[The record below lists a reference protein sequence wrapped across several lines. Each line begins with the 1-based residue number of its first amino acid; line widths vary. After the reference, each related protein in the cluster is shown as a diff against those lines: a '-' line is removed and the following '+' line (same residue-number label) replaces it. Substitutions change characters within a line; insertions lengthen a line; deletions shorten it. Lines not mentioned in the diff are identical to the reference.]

1 VKSGAVLADSTRPQ
15 PVHEN
20 AITIAARGWFVDSL
34 DSDALNGG
42 SHGCALLLYFCV
54 RFGILS
60 ELVFEGPMKAFRLSA
75 FAPLLRKY
83 RALVL
88 AGILLMLVTGCDVQR
103 RKSDAELGLNPQQAA
118 GRRLYDQYCD
128 RCHEPYSSRDKKGR
142 SLQGV
147 FKKKFLSE
155 SGMPANDER
164 VGEMIVTGRNMMP
177 AFGQTMSQP
186 QVQDLLAYL
195 HTL

>member
-1 VKSGAVLADSTRPQ
+1 MKVSYS
-15 PVHEN
+15 
-20 AITIAARGWFVDSL
+20 AAL
-34 DSDALNGG
+34 G
-42 SHGCALLLYFCV
+42 S
-54 RFGILS
+54 
-60 ELVFEGPMKAFRLSA
+60 
-75 FAPLLRKY
+75 PLRNY
-83 RALVL
+83 YSLVL
-88 AGILLMLVTGCDVQR
+88 AAAILMLAMGCDVQR
-103 RKSDAELGLNPQQAA
+103 RKSDAELGLNAQQAA

-177 AFGQTMSQP
+177 AFGQTMSQQ

-195 HTL
+195 HTV

>member
-1 VKSGAVLADSTRPQ
+1 MKLTGSPKLRLA
-15 PVHEN
+15 
-20 AITIAARGWFVDSL
+20 
-34 DSDALNGG
+34 
-42 SHGCALLLYFCV
+42 
-54 RFGILS
+54 
-60 ELVFEGPMKAFRLSA
+60 
-75 FAPLLRKY
+75 LRNCS
-83 RALVL
+83 ALVV
-88 AGILLMLVTGCDVQR
+88 AAALMMLTMGCDVQR
-103 RKSDAELGLNPQQAA
+103 RKSDAELGLNAQQSA

-128 RCHEPYSSRDKKGR
+128 RCHEPYSSHDKKGR

-147 FKKKFLSE
+147 FKKQFLSE

-177 AFGQTMSQP
+177 AFGQALSQS

>member
-1 VKSGAVLADSTRPQ
+1 MKVSGSSA
-15 PVHEN
+15 
-20 AITIAARGWFVDSL
+20 F
-34 DSDALNGG
+34 G
-42 SHGCALLLYFCV
+42 SRLRNHCALF
-54 RFGILS
+54 
-60 ELVFEGPMKAFRLSA
+60 
-75 FAPLLRKY
+75 
-83 RALVL
+83 L
-88 AGILLMLVTGCDVQR
+88 ATAILLLAIGCDVQR
-103 RKSDAELGLNPQQAA
+103 RKSDAELGLNAQQAA
-118 GRRLYDQYCD
+118 GRQLYDQYCD

-177 AFGQTMSQP
+177 AFGQTMSQA
-186 QVQDLLAYL
+186 QIQDLLAYL

>member
-1 VKSGAVLADSTRPQ
+1 MEPFRHTANHR
-15 PVHEN
+15 
-20 AITIAARGWFVDSL
+20 SL
-34 DSDALNGG
+34 RFRLTFA
-42 SHGCALLLYFCV
+42 ALLLIACC
-54 RFGILS
+54 
-60 ELVFEGPMKAFRLSA
+60 A
-75 FAPLLRKY
+75 
-83 RALVL
+83 
-88 AGILLMLVTGCDVQR
+88 CDVQR
-103 RKSDAELGLNPQQAA
+103 RKSDTELGLNPQQAA

-128 RCHEPYSSRDKKGR
+128 RCHEPYSTRDKKGR

-147 FKKKFLSE
+147 FKKPFLSV

-177 AFGQTMSQP
+177 AFGQVMSQS

>member
-1 VKSGAVLADSTRPQ
+1 MDHGFCFKEHMELPRAAESRKTACKSPRNRLCQ
-15 PVHEN
+15 
-20 AITIAARGWFVDSL
+20 AALICSMVVAF
-34 DSDALNGG
+34 
-42 SHGCALLLYFCV
+42 CA
-54 RFGILS
+54 
-60 ELVFEGPMKAFRLSA
+60 
-75 FAPLLRKY
+75 
-83 RALVL
+83 
-88 AGILLMLVTGCDVQR
+88 CDVQR
-103 RKSDAELGLNPQQAA
+103 RKSDAELGLTPQQAA

-147 FKKKFLSE
+147 FKKQFLPQ

-164 VGEMIVTGRNMMP
+164 VGELIVTGRNMMP
-177 AFGQTMSQP
+177 AFGQVMSQQ

>member
-1 VKSGAVLADSTRPQ
+1 MKFCSSRRRSTRG
-15 PVHEN
+15 N
-20 AITIAARGWFVDSL
+20 YW
-34 DSDALNGG
+34 
-42 SHGCALLLYFCV
+42 
-54 RFGILS
+54 
-60 ELVFEGPMKAFRLSA
+60 
-75 FAPLLRKY
+75 
-83 RALVL
+83 ALVL
-88 AGILLMLVTGCDVQR
+88 TAAVIILSSGCDVQR
-103 RKSDAELGLNPQQAA
+103 RKSDAELGLNAQQAA

>member
-1 VKSGAVLADSTRPQ
+1 MPLTL
-15 PVHEN
+15 
-20 AITIAARGWFVDSL
+20 T
-34 DSDALNGG
+34 
-42 SHGCALLLYFCV
+42 ALLLIVC
-54 RFGILS
+54 
-60 ELVFEGPMKAFRLSA
+60 M
-75 FAPLLRKY
+75 
-83 RALVL
+83 
-88 AGILLMLVTGCDVQR
+88 GCDVQR

-142 SLQGV
+142 SLHGV
-147 FKKKFLSE
+147 FKKQFLSE

-177 AFGQTMSQP
+177 AFGQVMSQA

>member
-1 VKSGAVLADSTRPQ
+1 MEPSRHSVGHRSVFRMSITLA
-15 PVHEN
+15 
-20 AITIAARGWFVDSL
+20 
-34 DSDALNGG
+34 
-42 SHGCALLLYFCV
+42 ALLLIVC
-54 RFGILS
+54 S
-60 ELVFEGPMKAFRLSA
+60 
-75 FAPLLRKY
+75 
-83 RALVL
+83 
-88 AGILLMLVTGCDVQR
+88 GCDVQR
-103 RKSDAELGLNPQQAA
+103 RKSDAELGLNAQQAT

-147 FKKKFLSE
+147 FKKQFLAV

-177 AFGQTMSQP
+177 AFGQVLAQS

>member
-1 VKSGAVLADSTRPQ
+1 
-15 PVHEN
+15 
-20 AITIAARGWFVDSL
+20 
-34 DSDALNGG
+34 
-42 SHGCALLLYFCV
+42 
-54 RFGILS
+54 
-60 ELVFEGPMKAFRLSA
+60 MKAFRFSA

-88 AGILLMLVTGCDVQR
+88 AGILLVLVTGCDVQR

-164 VGEMIVTGRNMMP
+164 VGEMITTGRNMMP
-177 AFGQTMSQP
+177 AFGQTMTQP
-186 QVQDLLAYL
+186 QIQDLLAYL

>member
-1 VKSGAVLADSTRPQ
+1 MPITLA
-15 PVHEN
+15 
-20 AITIAARGWFVDSL
+20 
-34 DSDALNGG
+34 
-42 SHGCALLLYFCV
+42 ALLL
-54 RFGILS
+54 
-60 ELVFEGPMKAFRLSA
+60 M
-75 FAPLLRKY
+75 
-83 RALVL
+83 
-88 AGILLMLVTGCDVQR
+88 AGSGCDVQR
-103 RKSDAELGLNPQQAA
+103 HKSNAELGLNAQQAA

-128 RCHEPYSSRDKKGR
+128 RCHEPYLSRDKKGR

-147 FKKKFLSE
+147 FKKQFLAV

-177 AFGQTMSQP
+177 AFGQVLSQS